1 MTDFDPE
8 PVINAVASHAAASG
22 FFDRVNEFEPVNPP
36 GTGMSAAV
44 WCDRID
50 PVRSSGLAS
59 TSGRVLMYV
68 RLYLP
73 LNTVQPDQVDVVMIR
88 AVWDLLNRY
97 VGGYTLGGLIRSVD
111 VRGAE
116 GVPIS
121 ARAGYIEYGG
131 KPFRAYTVALPLI
144 INDMWTEAP

>member
-1 MTDFDPE
+1 VTDFDPE
-8 PVINAVASHAAASG
+8 PVIDAATSLVAASG
-22 FFDRVNEFEPVNPP
+22 YCDRVNQHEPVNPP

-44 WCDRID
+44 WCDRLD

-59 TSGRVLMYV
+59 TSGRLMLYV

-73 LNTVQPDQVDVVMIR
+73 LNTVVPDMIDVVMLR
-88 AVWDLLNRY
+88 AVWYLLSQY
-97 VGGYTLGGLIRSVD
+97 IGGFTLGGLVRSVD

-116 GVPIS
+116 GVPVS
-121 ARAGYIEYGG
+121 ARAGYLEIGG
-131 KPFRAYTVALPLI
+131 KPFRAYTIALPLI